1 MSGNIE
7 TIIRKLQ
14 LKELPLEGG
23 LYCQTYI
30 SDYSTAIYYMLTG
43 EAFSH
48 FHRLP
53 YDEVYHFYLGDPVCL
68 WELTPEGEAKM
79 TILGQDIVGGE
90 KVQYAV
96 KAGNWQG
103 SCRLAAFPGRESE
116 SGCGYSLLGTT
127 MAPGY
132 SDECYEHGDAE
143 KLLAEYP
150 GAEMTIRRL
159 CW

>member
-1 MSGNIE
+1 MTE
-7 TIIRKLQ
+7 YPHEIIKQ
-14 LKELPLEGG
+14 LNLSELPREGG
-23 LYCQTYI
+23 LYRQTYI

-48 FHRLP
+48 FHRLR

-68 WELTPEGEAKM
+68 WELTPEGEAKC
-79 TILGQDIVGGE
+79 TILGQDIAGGE
-90 KVQYAV
+90 QVQYVV

-103 SCRLAAFPGRESE
+103 SCRLAAFPGQESGT
-116 SGCGYSLLGTT
+116 GCGYSLLGTT

-143 KLLAEYP
+143 ELAVQYP
-150 GAEMTIRRL
+150 EAETAIRRL
-159 CW
+159 C